1 MQEEQFV
8 VDKEFLSQIISLY
21 ERKKLLE
28 EELSEVN
35 KHLEELKKL
44 LMDNLLA
51 QGLNS
56 ISDGS
61 YTFYISEIVNYK
73 INDKESLIKLLQKKA
88 PEFLTVHHQTLKQIA
103 DTIPEVTEK
112 NLISENKTLILRIR
126 KK

>member
-88 PEFLTVHHQTLKQIA
+88 PEFLTVH
-103 DTIPEVTEK
+103 
-112 NLISENKTLILRIR
+112 LISENKTLILRIR